1 MAPERSPGGPNEIK
15 DLRAAQISTLQISAN
30 FYLAEMSDIKD
41 LWPKKFG
48 NWIFPKADPPPTSFS
63 RPSLDAFRAL
73 GSSPRPTPAVHRRH
87 RIKIERS
94 DQSATEI
101 LECPENISLK
111 QNIGEIR
118 NHSGMMRDP
127 LPSRGGRRR
136 RVRLSRC
143 SAQPSGPTHAY
154 DKGHYHMLSTHPA
167 PLSEGAGKP
176 LPAFTPAISWS
187 VTRA

>member
-1 MAPERSPGGPNEIK
+1 
-15 DLRAAQISTLQISAN
+15 
-30 FYLAEMSDIKD
+30 MSDIKD
-41 LWPKKFG
+41 LRSKKFG

-94 DQSATEI
+94 DHSATEI

-154 DKGHYHMLSTHPA
+154 DKGHYHTLSTHPA
-167 PLSEGAGKP
+167 PLSEGWQAIAG
-176 LPAFTPAISWS
+176 LH
-187 VTRA
+187 TRYIVECY